1 MPKRSPPRRLARLSK
16 HRAGSVTRWGSVAVL
31 GLLSADVERAREF
44 VSRELGP
51 LDADD
56 DAMARLRAT
65 LAVYFRE
72 GDVIAATAQRLGVH
86 INTISYRLRQC
97 EELLER
103 PVKQRRFELEAAL
116 LLRDLMAISLAVA
129 PPEER

>member
-1 MPKRSPPRRLARLSK
+1 
-16 HRAGSVTRWGSVAVL
+16 
-31 GLLSADVERAREF
+31 

-56 DAMARLRAT
+56 DPIARLRET

-103 PVKQRRFELEAAL
+103 PSSNGGSRRKPCCARASCSGRRREPFTTGPRSSGPRAQAG
-116 LLRDLMAISLAVA
+116 SLA
-129 PPEER
+129 PCDN